1 MLKPPKLS
9 RIVALSGALILLF
22 VARLPGADNDPPSV
36 PVLPDP
42 TNPAKS
48 VSEETA
54 EAQRILR
61 SYLQLQE
68 QLHATLLAI
77 EQSRVE
83 ATLAGRTNA
92 DLLAA
97 RLELIEK
104 ALQQQQ
110 EQQREAMHNSN
121 KTILLLAGIFVGV
134 GFLTLLFMAL
144 FQLRGMN
151 RLAEIAT
158 GLPNARALGAGQFPV
173 ALGAGD
179 PRLLGPGGETTGGR
193 LQSVIERLE
202 KRIGEL
208 EGTAHSPAGAF
219 GAPANGD
226 AGASPCADI
235 STPAPTALL
244 GRGDSLLKLGHTDAA
259 LACFEEAIG
268 KAPQSAAAQIG
279 KGMALE
285 QLKKVDQAI
294 ECYDRAIALDRTK
307 TLAYLRKGSL
317 FNQQERY
324 GEALDCYE
332 QALKAESKA

>member
-1 MLKPPKLS
+1 VKPP
-9 RIVALSGALILLF
+9 A
-22 VARLPGADNDPPSV
+22 
-36 PVLPDP
+36 
-42 TNPAKS
+42 
-48 VSEETA
+48 EESI

-83 ATLAGRTNA
+83 ATLAARTNA

-104 ALQQQQ
+104 ALEQQQ

-121 KTILLLAGIFVGV
+121 KTMLILAGIFVGV
-134 GFLTLLFMAL
+134 GFLTLLFMAM

-158 GLPNARALGAGQFPV
+158 GLPAARALGAGQL
-173 ALGAGD
+173 ALGPGD
-179 PRLLGPGGETTGGR
+179 PRLLGAGSEPSGGR

-202 KRIGEL
+202 KRINEIG
-208 EGTAHSPAGAF
+208 GAAHAPGSSST
-219 GAPANGD
+219 APANGAGRV
-226 AGASPCADI
+226 AGAISPDDFLPGPIA
-235 STPAPTALL
+235 ALL
-244 GRGDSLLKLGHTDAA
+244 GRGESLLKLGQAEAA
-259 LACFEEAIG
+259 QACFDEAIA
-268 KAPQSAAAQIG
+268 KAPQNAQAQIQ
-279 KGMALE
+279 KGLALE
-285 QLKKVDQAI
+285 QLKKPDQAI
-294 ECYDRAIALDRTK
+294 ECYDRAIALDHTM

-317 FNQQERY
+317 YNQQERY

-332 QALKAESKA
+332 QALKAESKS